1 MQSPVAGA
9 PGPPGRAARS
19 SAAAGCSRDRG
30 PATTPSQ
37 STGARAA
44 TASPS
49 RRGEHRDDDDYNI
62 INIIISCRSCT
73 RVCPPTHGQWT
84 AWAGWSSCTTDCLQ
98 FRRRSCSQPTPA
110 NGGRYC
116 QGKDLASRNCSAA
129 AASSCAVAG
138 SSLPVLVHYQD
149 TGAGEGGAAGGQ
161 LATSD
166 LTLYIGLAVAFLVL
180 VLVVFIIVRL
190 LQRKRSPHTGY
201 SLTSTGTQD
210 TRSLQSFLKFS
221 YPQPTL

>member
-1 MQSPVAGA
+1 MML
-9 PGPPGRAARS
+9 
-19 SAAAGCSRDRG
+19 C
-30 PATTPSQ
+30 
-37 STGARAA
+37 
-44 TASPS
+44 
-49 RRGEHRDDDDYNI
+49 
-62 INIIISCRSCT
+62 CRSCT

-84 AWAGWSSCTTDCLQ
+84 AWAGWSACTTDCLQ

-116 QGKDLASRNCSAA
+116 QGKDLASRNCSAQSTG
-129 AASSCAVAG
+129 SSCAVAG

-210 TRSLQSFLKFS
+210 TRSLQSGPFSLFS
-221 YPQPTL
+221 YHHPTVMQCQVSRSLVLGLSTEQSVLYLSPTLLSPLCPHLEI

>member
-1 MQSPVAGA
+1 MRP
-9 PGPPGRAARS
+9 RAAAETEDLRQPQ
-19 SAAAGCSRDRG
+19 AGQRG
-30 PATTPSQ
+30 P
-37 STGARAA
+37 GL
-44 TASPS
+44 
-49 RRGEHRDDDDYNI
+49 RRPRHPEEVSGEEDDYNI

-210 TRSLQSFLKFS
+210 TRSLQSFLAVSSVTIFGAR
-221 YPQPTL
+221 TVH

>member
-1 MQSPVAGA
+1 MML
-9 PGPPGRAARS
+9 
-19 SAAAGCSRDRG
+19 C
-30 PATTPSQ
+30 
-37 STGARAA
+37 
-44 TASPS
+44 
-49 RRGEHRDDDDYNI
+49 
-62 INIIISCRSCT
+62 CRSCT

-84 AWAGWSSCTTDCLQ
+84 AWAGWSACTTDCLQ

-116 QGKDLASRNCSAA
+116 QGKDLASRNCSAQSTG
-129 AASSCAVAG
+129 SSCAVAG

-149 TGAGEGGAAGGQ
+149 TGAGEGGPAGGQ

-201 SLTSTGTQD
+201 SLTSTGTD
-210 TRSLQSFLKFS
+210 TSQLQSITRTIKCICVTVTPFLRFL
-221 YPQPTL
+221 TLNQHSSVKCHDLWC